1 MYNKIFFA
9 SLLLSLSMFS
19 SAQIF
24 AAVSCE
30 IESAPIPA
38 LAAYVRS
45 VDARLAQIT
54 MESQQPGACGITQG

>member
-1 MYNKIFFA
+1 MYNKILLA
-9 SLLLSLSMFS
+9 SLSFSLSMLS

-24 AAVSCE
+24 AAGSCE

-38 LAAYVRS
+38 LAEYVRS

-54 MESQQPGACGITQG
+54 MESQQLGVCGITQ

>member
-1 MYNKIFFA
+1 MYNKILLA
-9 SLLLSLSMFS
+9 SLLVPFSMFS

-24 AAVSCE
+24 AAGSCE

-54 MESQQPGACGITQG
+54 TESQQPGACGITQ